1 MGSDIPVLAREYNI
15 DAEKMFQE
23 LGPLVKETQIC
34 LLGVEGSDDPYLGV
48 GQDGNK
54 NSWER
59 KRNHNYKGKDFRYPL
74 FDLPYINGI
83 ISDLNMTYTR
93 LMKLKPKSCYSYH
106 RDKTKRI
113 HLVVTTNPDCW
124 MIIEKRICYL
134 PINGSYYITDTTKMH
149 TAVNASNEDRI
160 HIVGQFN
167 DTP

>member
-34 LLGVEGSDDPYLGV
+34 LQGVEGSDDPYLGI

-74 FDLPYINGI
+74 FDFITLNGKI
-83 ISDLNMTYTR
+83 
-93 LMKLKPKSCYSYH
+93 
-106 RDKTKRI
+106 
-113 HLVVTTNPDCW
+113 
-124 MIIEKRICYL
+124 
-134 PINGSYYITDTTKMH
+134 
-149 TAVNASNEDRI
+149 
-160 HIVGQFN
+160 
-167 DTP
+167 